1 MALSRA
7 ELESKL
13 WQAADILRGQ
23 IDAADYKNYI
33 FSLLFLKRL
42 SDRFGEEVEHA
53 VAAGVPRET
62 ALKDPDEHEFFALI
76 AELGLEAV
84 PANERR
90 DQMALSKTELES
102 KLWQAADILR
112 GQIDAADYKNYIFSL
127 LFLKRL
133 SRRLRGRIRGALTRR
148 WRTPWRRV
156 FRANGADA
164 ALRDPDEHEPFFVP
178 PEFRLTFAR
187 WDALLESSM
196 NAGEALNI
204 AGSAVENA
212 NTDPRGWTVCW
223 LAGTNWNDE
232 SKLGSPASR
241 ERIIRSLLNH
251 FGDLDLRDE
260 NLREDAAGTGNVLG
274 DAYEYLINKF
284 ADDAGK
290 KGGEFYTPRPVVR
303 LIVEL
308 LQPRE
313 GMRICD
319 PTAGSGGML
328 IYAAQYVR
336 ERGGDI
342 RNLVLHGQ
350 ERNLGTLAI
359 GKLNLLLH
367 GLRAARVEPGDVI
380 AEPQLT
386 DTSGRLFSYDRV
398 IANPPF
404 SLKNWGHDFAPNDPH
419 HRFDRYGAIP
429 PKTKGDFAFLLHML
443 GVTNA
448 EGMVGVVMPHGILFR
463 GGAEGRIRQGIVE
476 ADLFEAVIGLAPNLF
491 FGASIPVAICVL
503 NKDKPLERQGK
514 TLFIDAAQEGY
525 FRQGKA
531 QNFIEP
537 EHIAKLVKAYR
548 AFEDVERF
556 AHVADLEEMRGN
568 DFNLNISRYVDTTE
582 PVEVMGVAQALA
594 ELREAERRRDEAA
607 AKMNELLA
615 ELGYVR

>member
-1 MALSRA
+1 MTLTRQ

-33 FSLLFLKRL
+33 FSILFLKRL
-42 SDRFGEEVEHA
+42 SDRFDEEIEDA
-53 VAAGVPRET
+53 VAEGVPREL
-62 ALKDPDEHEFFALI
+62 ALSDRDEHEFF
-76 AELGLEAV
+76 V
-84 PANERR
+84 P
-90 DQMALSKTELES
+90 ES
-102 KLWQAADILR
+102 
-112 GQIDAADYKNYIFSL
+112 
-127 LFLKRL
+127 
-133 SRRLRGRIRGALTRR
+133 
-148 WRTPWRRV
+148 
-156 FRANGADA
+156 
-164 ALRDPDEHEPFFVP
+164 
-178 PEFRLTFAR
+178 AR
-187 WDALLESSM
+187 WPAIIGSSM
-196 NAGEALNI
+196 NLGEALNI
-204 AGSAVENA
+204 AGHAVENA
-212 NTDPRGWTVCW
+212 NTPRLDGV

-232 SKLGSPASR
+232 SKLGSPANR
-241 ERIIRSLLNH
+241 ERIIRRLLTH
-251 FGDLDLRDE
+251 FGDLDLRDD
-260 NLREDAAGTGNVLG
+260 NLQEDAAGGGNVLG

-319 PTAGSGGML
+319 PAAGSGGML
-328 IYAAQYVR
+328 IYASQYVQ
-336 ERGGDI
+336 ELGGDI
-342 RNLVLHGQ
+342 RNLAIHGQ

-367 GLRAARVEPGDVI
+367 GLRAARLEAGDVI

-386 DTSGRLFSYDRV
+386 DPSGRLLSYDRV

-429 PKTKGDFAFLLHML
+429 PRTKGDLAFLLHML
-443 GVTNA
+443 AVTNA
-448 EGMVGVVMPHGILFR
+448 QGMVGVVMPHGVLFR
-463 GGAEGRIRQGIVE
+463 GGAEGAIRKGIVE

-503 NKDKPLERQGK
+503 NKAKPAERKGNV
-514 TLFIDAAQEGY
+514 LFVDAAQEGY

-531 QNFIEP
+531 QNFIDP
-537 EHIAKLVKAYR
+537 EHIARIVEAYQ
-548 AFEDVERF
+548 AFEDIERF
-556 AHVADLEEMRGN
+556 AHVADLDEIQGN

-582 PVEVMGVAQALA
+582 PVAVMSVEDALA
-594 ELREAERRRDEAA
+594 RLREAECKREEAV
-607 AKMNELLA
+607 AKMDRLLA
-615 ELGYVR
+615 ELGYAKG

>member
-1 MALSRA
+1 MTLTSQ
-7 ELESKL
+7 ELQSKL

-33 FSLLFLKRL
+33 FSILFLKRL
-42 SDRFGEEVEHA
+42 SDRFDEEVEDA
-53 VAAGVPRET
+53 VAEGVPR
-62 ALKDPDEHEFFALI
+62 ALALRDRDEHEFF
-76 AELGLEAV
+76 V
-84 PANERR
+84 P
-90 DQMALSKTELES
+90 ES
-102 KLWQAADILR
+102 AHWRAIV
-112 GQIDAADYKNYIFSL
+112 
-127 LFLKRL
+127 
-133 SRRLRGRIRGALTRR
+133 GA
-148 WRTPWRRV
+148 
-156 FRANGADA
+156 
-164 ALRDPDEHEPFFVP
+164 
-178 PEFRLTFAR
+178 
-187 WDALLESSM
+187 SM
-196 NAGEALNI
+196 NLGEALNVTSHAI
-204 AGSAVENA
+204 ENA
-212 NTDPRGWTVCW
+212 NIPRLDGV

-232 SKLGSPASR
+232 SKLGSPANR

-251 FGDLDLRDE
+251 FGDLDLRDD
-260 NLREDAAGTGNVLG
+260 NLQEDAAGGGNVLG

-308 LQPRE
+308 LEPRE

-336 ERGGDI
+336 ERGEDI
-342 RNLVLHGQ
+342 RNLALHGQ

-367 GLRAARVEPGDVI
+367 GLRAARLEAGDVI

-386 DTSGRLFSYDRV
+386 DPSGRLLSYDRV

-404 SLKNWGHDFAPNDPH
+404 SLKNWGHDFAPNDQH

-429 PKTKGDFAFLLHML
+429 PKTKGDLAFLLHML

-448 EGMVGVVMPHGILFR
+448 QGMVGVVMPHGVLFR
-463 GGAEGRIRQGIVE
+463 GGAEGVIRKGIVE

-503 NKDKPLERQGK
+503 NKAKPTERKGK
-514 TLFIDAAQEGY
+514 VLFVDAAQEGC

-531 QNFIEP
+531 QNFIDP
-537 EHIAKLVKAYR
+537 EHIARIVGAYQ

-556 AHVADLEEMRGN
+556 AHVADLEEIRAN

-582 PVEVMGVAQALA
+582 PVAVMSVEDALLQ
-594 ELREAERRRDEAA
+594 LREAERRRNEAV
-607 AKMNELLA
+607 AKMDGLLA
-615 ELGYVR
+615 ELGYVP